1 MSVYALAVY
10 KIYLDTFLKEQNRFQ
25 TFSGWSIF
33 FLWQYF
39 INSDCYS
46 LPPGLNLICTLAAAI
61 IMALIS
67 YKGGY
72 IRRIMFAV
80 LFVALWMF
88 LEAVIKFSVDI
99 LFGQTE
105 HYFFILA
112 VCSQSV
118 MLFIVAAIRFGISA
132 RRKAMKQRAEE
143 LFFIILPMAGV
154 ALYYA
159 LYKMAREADPNHQY
173 NGLQWLVVAAVAL
186 LVMNLSL
193 YPAYLFVMGAVH
205 NHKSLILY
213 KKYIELFQQEQFLEE
228 AAAAEILELR
238 HDMKQHLVC
247 LRKLI
252 LEDLKDEAVDTI
264 ETLIG
269 STERKGALKSNT
281 GNIVVDALVNHAWLR
296 AVERKIEFQ
305 VKLNGL
311 SDVEIPNSDLCI
323 LLGNALDNALEASE
337 YVPEGQRTIWVEIS
351 YMKKCL
357 LIRLRNRYTKE
368 LRLKGGWLQSR
379 KEGKG
384 HGLGLLSIKKV
395 VAKLDGT
402 LTIEDDDGIFSLE
415 IWIPCG

>member
-10 KIYLDTFLKEQNRFQ
+10 KIYLDTFLKEQDRFQ

-39 INSDCYS
+39 INSECYS
-46 LPPGLNLICTLAAAI
+46 LPPGLNLICTLSAAI

-67 YKGGY
+67 YKGGR

-88 LEAVIKFSVDI
+88 LEGVIKFSVDI
-99 LFGQTE
+99 LFGQIE

-112 VCSQSV
+112 VCAQSV
-118 MLFIVAAIRFGISA
+118 MLFIVAAIRLGISA
-132 RRKAMKQRAEE
+132 RRKAMEQRAEE

-159 LYKMAREADPNHQY
+159 LYKMAREAGPNDQY
-173 NGLQWLVVAAVAL
+173 NGLQWLIVAAVAL

-205 NHKSLILY
+205 NHKSLTLY
-213 KKYIELFQQEQFLEE
+213 KKYIELFRQEQFLEE
-228 AAAAEILELR
+228 AAAAEILELK

-269 STERKGALKSNT
+269 NTERKGALKSNT
-281 GNIVVDALVNHAWLR
+281 GNIVVDALVNHAWFR
-296 AVERKIEFQ
+296 AVERKIDFQ

-337 YVPEGQRTIWVEIS
+337 YMPEGQRTIWVEIS

-357 LIRLRNRYTKE
+357 LIRLRNRYTE
-368 LRLKGGWLQSR
+368 ELKG
-379 KEGKG
+379 
-384 HGLGLLSIKKV
+384 
-395 VAKLDGT
+395 
-402 LTIEDDDGIFSLE
+402 
-415 IWIPCG
+415 